1 MTKKKHQPHK
11 SAPKDFSN
19 SPFKNLKGLSAL
31 ETESSESSCVK
42 SDQKHSAPMISGN
55 DEAPTSFLD
64 EMACLGVRRLKD
76 GEQNNVVP
84 PEGAKPNTTSA
95 AESQRDESDLNNFL
109 NAIGSMEK
117 VFKDE
122 WCGDV
127 PDKRA
132 VPRRMKQVERGQ
144 LKPEDELDL
153 HGMTV
158 NEATGKVLFFLQ
170 NAIFQGFSTVI
181 LITGKGLN
189 SEGDPVLRSAMER
202 LLNEKKEQV
211 VEWGVAP
218 RRYGGEG
225 ALVVF
230 LRQPGQKNP

>member
-1 MTKKKHQPHK
+1 MAKKKNQHHK

-31 ETESSESSCVK
+31 ETESSESCCVK

-76 GEQNNVVP
+76 DEQNNVVP

-95 AESQRDESDLNNFL
+95 AESQRDESDLNTFL

-144 LKPEDELDL
+144 LIPEDELDL

-158 NEATGKVLFFLQ
+158 DEATAKVPFFLQ

-181 LITGKGLN
+181 LITGKGLH

-230 LRQPGQKNP
+230 LRQTGQKKP

>member
-1 MTKKKHQPHK
+1 MAKKKNRQNITI
-11 SAPKDFSN
+11 PKDFSN
-19 SPFKNLKGLSAL
+19 NPFKNVKGLPAF
-31 ETESSESSCVK
+31 ETKNNASSCSKSSQKHPDASKFGSDEAQTSFTEEMTFLGVKPLKRDEQGDVASSE
-42 SDQKHSAPMISGN
+42 
-55 DEAPTSFLD
+55 
-64 EMACLGVRRLKD
+64 R
-76 GEQNNVVP
+76 
-84 PEGAKPNTTSA
+84 AKRGTKPAVGT
-95 AESQRDESDLNNFL
+95 ERDEGDLSTFL

-122 WCGDV
+122 WSEDV
-127 PDKRA
+127 PEKRA
-132 VPRRMKQVERGQ
+132 VPRRMKQLERGQ
-144 LKPEDELDL
+144 LLPEDELDL
-153 HGMTV
+153 HGLTV
-158 NEATGKVLFFLQ
+158 AEATAKVPFFLQ

-181 LITGKGLN
+181 LITGKGLH